1 MNLRSLNEFIILMSA
16 GITTLD
22 FAFLPTKHHLSISLY
37 IVPAALI
44 FIFVLSLLTS
54 KRNYRIAAFK
64 IMLTYTL
71 FSAMFVGLLVPIG
84 QALAFLF
91 ESDFNFQVW
100 LNIYSKWALIQF
112 FSGITF
118 GLIAICSFIG
128 LKRNIGT

>member
-1 MNLRSLNEFIILMSA
+1 MNLRSLNESIILLSA

-22 FAFLPTKHHLSISLY
+22 FAFLPTKHHLSLSLY

-44 FIFVLSLLTS
+44 FIFALSLLTS
-54 KRNYRIAAFK
+54 KRDYRIAAFK
-64 IMLTYTL
+64 IMLTYSL

-91 ESDFNFQVW
+91 ESDFNFQGW
-100 LNIYSKWALIQF
+100 LNIYSKWAIIQF
-112 FSGITF
+112 VSGLTF
-118 GLIAICSFIG
+118 GVIGLCSFIG